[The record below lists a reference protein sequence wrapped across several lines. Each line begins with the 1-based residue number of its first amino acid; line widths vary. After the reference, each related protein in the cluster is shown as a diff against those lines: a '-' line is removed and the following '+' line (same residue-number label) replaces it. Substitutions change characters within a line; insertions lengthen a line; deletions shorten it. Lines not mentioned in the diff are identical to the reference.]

1 VEEDMMQGTQ
11 VSPCSCVR
19 GESSKAS
26 TQLAT
31 DIVAIQ
37 QPVGRPHAA
46 SALSQGER
54 KEAPIAPLP
63 IWQRQVLFDTPS
75 HSTKGQ
81 MSMSEKRLLTRRSL
95 LKGAAG
101 SMVLLAAAC
110 QPQVVEVEKV
120 VTQVVEKEVEKVVT
134 QVVEKEVEK
143 VVTQVVEVEKAAEV
157 TGTFWVLQ
165 KKDFFPSMNDW
176 FRQAMVDFCKE
187 KDWPLDISYMAG
199 YGRHAGDRKADRLGG
214 CGHTC

>member
-1 VEEDMMQGTQ
+1 
-11 VSPCSCVR
+11 
-19 GESSKAS
+19 
-26 TQLAT
+26 
-31 DIVAIQ
+31 
-37 QPVGRPHAA
+37 
-46 SALSQGER
+46 
-54 KEAPIAPLP
+54 
-63 IWQRQVLFDTPS
+63 
-75 HSTKGQ
+75 
-81 MSMSEKRLLTRRSL
+81 MSEKRLLTRRSL

-134 QVVEKEVEK
+134 QVVE
-143 VVTQVVEVEKAAEV
+143 VEKAAEV
-157 TGTFWVLQ
+157 NGTFWVLQ

-199 YGRHAGDRKADRLGG
+199 YTGGEVRGPLRPITEQAREEIRRLVDALVRD
-214 CGHTC
+214 